1 MIRFLLTVLTTC
13 RACEPMNRKPNILA
27 AFPVLALVFM
37 LTACGAGGDRVER
50 FAEANPGSGE
60 NIAIPGYER
69 LSFAASKTA
78 QTVNLKNPAENACTF
93 VLTLTLEGGETLWTG
108 KALSPGEAFTSITLT
123 RALDAGEYPATLHY
137 DCYTIEDNR
146 PLNGAEIELII
157 EVK

>member
-1 MIRFLLTVLTTC
+1 
-13 RACEPMNRKPNILA
+13 MNRKPNNLA
-27 AFPVLALVFM
+27 AFLVLALALL

-50 FAEANPGSGE
+50 FAEANPGSGA
-60 NIAIPGYER
+60 NIAIPGYET
-69 LSFAASKTA
+69 LSFAAGKTA

-108 KALSPGEAFTSITLT
+108 KALSSGEAFTRIMLS

-137 DCYTIEDNR
+137 DCFSLQDHT
-146 PLNGAEIELII
+146 PLNGAEIQLTI